1 MSQPLAP
8 ELARLYQETILE
20 HNARPRNLGELPEAT
35 HEARLHNPLCGDQVT
50 LRLVVRPAPD
60 GDGDGARITAARF
73 VGDSCALCR
82 ASASLLTL
90 RVTADGGLRTAA
102 ALALGAALRRAV
114 TPGLA
119 AAAEGDPPL
128 GELAALTGVRD
139 VPSRRRCATLPWEA
153 LEQALAPTRPR
164 A

>member
-20 HNARPRNLGELPEAT
+20 HNARPRNLGELPGAT

-50 LRLVVRPAPD
+50 LRLVVSGEGEGP
-60 GDGDGARITAARF
+60 GEGARITAARF

-90 RVTADGGLRTAA
+90 RVTADGGLGPAG
-102 ALALGAALRRAV
+102 ALALGAALRHAV

-119 AAAEGDPPL
+119 PAAAGEPPL
-128 GELAALTGVRD
+128 GELQALTGVRD

-153 LEQALAPTRPR
+153 LEQALAPGPKR

>member
-20 HNARPRNLGELPEAT
+20 HDARPRNLGELPGAT
-35 HEARLHNPLCGDQVT
+35 HEARLANPLCGDQVT
-50 LRLVVRPAPD
+50 LRLLVR
-60 GDGDGARITAARF
+60 GEGEGARIAAARF

-90 RVTADGGLRTAA
+90 RVTADGGLPPSE
-102 ALALGAALRRAV
+102 ALAAGAALRHAV
-114 TPGLA
+114 MPGPA
-119 AAAEGDPPL
+119 APAPEDGPPL

-153 LEQALAPTRPR
+153 LEQALAPAKPR